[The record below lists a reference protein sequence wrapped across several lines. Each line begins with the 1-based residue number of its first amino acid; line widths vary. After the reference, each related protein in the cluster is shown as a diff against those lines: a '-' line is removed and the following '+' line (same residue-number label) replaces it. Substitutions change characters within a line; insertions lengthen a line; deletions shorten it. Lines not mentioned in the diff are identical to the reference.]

1 MAKRS
6 EAPVKIIEAQRA
18 WFTEFACFT
27 GGDANGLEDF
37 EAGLSSFAEAAQH
50 SLACFRQESHDMA
63 NRLEQALTTDRIAKF
78 LWTKQ
83 RPLRPT

>member
-27 GGDANGLEDF
+27 GGDAHGLEDF
-37 EAGLSSFAEAAQH
+37 EAGLTSFAEAAQH

-63 NRLEQALTTDRIAKF
+63 NRLEQALN
-78 LWTKQ
+78 
-83 RPLRPT
+83 PLIEKGNSCG